1 MDVRVGAL
9 RAGGGRVCN
18 PEGVKLLEAEPTAAP
33 QLAPEA
39 PREVPQEQ
47 PPSKPEAVRT
57 CASCGAPMEPDQD
70 WCLTCGAAASGS
82 LGQRPGW
89 RAASTV
95 IALTAVLVLG
105 AIAASYAAITG
116 DDGKKPAPAA
126 PAPAQQQAQA
136 TPPATTP
143 PAASTPTQST
153 PTQSTPTT
161 TGKLPKVT
169 TPKSNTTGSAPITP
183 TTSTP
188 TTSTPTTST
197 PSNTNTTTS
206 PSTTTNQQPSQV
218 PAGPQP
224 IELAGDAGKTY
235 DPYGKAKASG
245 ETERAID
252 DDPQTSWYADLKDPA
267 QAGLGFALDLGKLQG
282 IREIDLETPTPGFRI
297 EIYATDETELPPDI
311 LDTRWSHITNVS
323 DVGTKD
329 DGKQKIVLGAGTSKY
344 RNLLLW
350 FTKPPTDGARIR
362 LTEVKPLG

>member
-1 MDVRVGAL
+1 
-9 RAGGGRVCN
+9 
-18 PEGVKLLEAEPTAAP
+18 VKLLEAEPVLAP
-33 QLAPEA
+33 EVAPEA
-39 PREVPQEQ
+39 PRETPQEQ

-70 WCLTCGAAASGS
+70 WCLTCGAAAAGS
-82 LGQRPGW
+82 LGRRPGW

-95 IALTAVLVLG
+95 IGITLALVLG

-126 PAPAQQQAQA
+126 PAPAPAQQQAQA
-136 TPPATTP
+136 TPPAATP

-153 PTQSTPTT
+153 PTQSTPTAPST
-161 TGKLPKVT
+161 LPKIK
-169 TPKSNTTGSAPITP
+169 TPKPSSTGATPVTPAP

-188 TTSTPTTST
+188 TTSTPTQ
-197 PSNTNTTTS
+197 TNTTTS
-206 PSTTTNQQPSQV
+206 PSTTPQQ

-224 IELAGDAGKTY
+224 IQLAGDSGKAY

-245 ETERAID
+245 EAERAID
-252 DDPQTSWYADLKDPA
+252 DDPATSWYVDLTDPA
-267 QAGLGFALDLGKLQG
+267 QLGLGYAIDLGKLQG
-282 IREIDLETPTPGFRI
+282 IREIELETTTPGFRI
-297 EIYATDETELPPDI
+297 EVYATDETELPPDI

-323 DVGTKD
+323 NVGTKD
-329 DGKQKIVLGAGTSKY
+329 DGKQKIVLGAGTTKY

>member
-1 MDVRVGAL
+1 
-9 RAGGGRVCN
+9 
-18 PEGVKLLEAEPTAAP
+18 VKLLEAEPVVTPEVAP
-33 QLAPEA
+33 QA
-39 PREVPQEQ
+39 PREAPQEQ

-57 CASCGAPMEPDQD
+57 CASCGSPMEPDQD
-70 WCLTCGAAASGS
+70 WCLNCGTAASGS
-82 LGQRPGW
+82 LGRRPGW

-95 IALTAVLVLG
+95 IGLTLVLVLG

-126 PAPAQQQAQA
+126 PAAAAVAQQPAA

-161 TGKLPKVT
+161 SSTLPKVK
-169 TPKSNTTGSAPITP
+169 TPKSNTTGVVPITP

-188 TTSTPTTST
+188 TTSTPAPTTST
-197 PSNTNTTTS
+197 PAPTNTTTP
-206 PSTTTNQQPSQV
+206 PSTTTDQQ

-224 IELAGDAGKTY
+224 IQLAGDAGKAY
-235 DPYGKAKASG
+235 DPYGKSKASG
-245 ETERAID
+245 EAERAID
-252 DDPQTSWYADLKDPA
+252 DDPATSWYVDLKDPA
-267 QAGLGFALDLGKLQG
+267 QLGLGYAIDLGKLQG

-297 EIYATDETELPPDI
+297 EVYATDETELPPDI

-323 DVGTKD
+323 NVGTKD
-329 DGKQKIVLGAGTSKY
+329 AGKQKIVLGAGTTKY

>member
-1 MDVRVGAL
+1 
-9 RAGGGRVCN
+9 
-18 PEGVKLLEAEPTAAP
+18 VKLLEAEPVVTPEVAP
-33 QLAPEA
+33 QA
-39 PREVPQEQ
+39 PREAPQEQ

-57 CASCGAPMEPDQD
+57 CASCGSPMQPDQD
-70 WCLTCGAAASGS
+70 WCLNCGTAASGS
-82 LGQRPGW
+82 LGRRPGW

-95 IALTAVLVLG
+95 IGLTLVLVLG

-126 PAPAQQQAQA
+126 AAAVAQQPAA

-161 TGKLPKVT
+161 SSTLPKVK
-169 TPKSNTTGSAPITP
+169 TPKSNTTGVVPITP

-188 TTSTPTTST
+188 TTSTPAPTTST
-197 PSNTNTTTS
+197 PAPTNTTTS
-206 PSTTTNQQPSQV
+206 PSTTTDQQ

-224 IELAGDAGKTY
+224 IQLAGDAGKAY
-235 DPYGKAKASG
+235 DPYGKSKASG
-245 ETERAID
+245 EAERAID
-252 DDPQTSWYADLKDPA
+252 DDPATSWYVDLKDPA
-267 QAGLGFALDLGKLQG
+267 QLGLGYAIDLGKLQG

-297 EIYATDETELPPDI
+297 EVYATDETELPPDI

-323 DVGTKD
+323 NVGTKD
-329 DGKQKIVLGAGTSKY
+329 AGKQKIVLGAGTTKY

>member
-1 MDVRVGAL
+1 
-9 RAGGGRVCN
+9 
-18 PEGVKLLEAEPTAAP
+18 VKLLEAEPAVAP
-33 QLAPEA
+33 QVAPEA
-39 PREVPQEQ
+39 PREAPQEQ
-47 PPSKPEAVRT
+47 PPTKPEAVRT
-57 CASCGAPMEPDQD
+57 CASCGSPMEPDQD
-70 WCLTCGAAASGS
+70 WCLNCGTAASGS

-95 IALTAVLVLG
+95 IALTLVLVLG
-105 AIAASYAAITG
+105 AIAASYAAITS
-116 DDGKKPAPAA
+116 DDGKKPAA
-126 PAPAQQQAQA
+126 PAPGAAAAAQQQPQA

-161 TGKLPKVT
+161 PSKLPKVK
-169 TPKSNTTGSAPITP
+169 TPKASGTGAAPITP

-197 PSNTNTTTS
+197 PSQTNTDTTTS
-206 PSTTTNQQPSQV
+206 PSTTTEQEPV
-218 PAGPQP
+218 GPQP
-224 IELAGDAGKTY
+224 IQLAGDAGKAY
-235 DPYGKAKASG
+235 DPYGKSKASG

-252 DDPQTSWYADLKDPA
+252 DDPATSWYVDLKDPA
-267 QAGLGFALDLGKLQG
+267 QLGLGYAIDLGKLQG
-282 IREIDLETPTPGFRI
+282 IREIDVETPTPGFRI
-297 EIYATDETELPPDI
+297 EVYATDETELPPDI

-329 DGKQKIVLGAGTSKY
+329 DGKQKIVLGAGTTKY

-350 FTKPPTDGARIR
+350 FTEPPTDGARIR